1 MQRLT
6 HKRIHVTLIMA
17 ILLFPILS
25 ALPIASAS
33 PIAAPELTD
42 YSGPVGTE
50 VTVSG
55 EPTTPGGLI
64 KVYWDTV
71 KNWDGRAGFLAE
83 GYAVGINYA
92 IEIVIPKAVVGEH
105 YVIVKD
111 VESIETSYAIFAVD
125 PEIALSPDFGIIGD
139 TIAVTGT
146 GFAEKSK
153 ITLWGLNGI
162 TTVPATV
169 TTDIL
174 GSFSCIFEIPEVEDG
189 TYIIT
194 ARDEDDNSAIASLL
208 VGKYITLTPEK
219 GVVGTTVTVAGRG
232 FTADGTVDIR
242 WYIGESY
249 ITLVDDAPIDQ
260 KGDFS
265 TAFKVP
271 LVPDPLVPTSY
282 LVLAVDNEGL
292 YAGALFKVVKQA
304 AIKLEPNE
312 GYPKDPFDVIGEWFT
327 EESTVTITFNG
338 VELAADVET
347 DEYGRFAVRVAVPEV
362 SVGTYTVTAIDEEDI
377 SALATYTVLPPPV
390 VVIKTRA
397 AEYLPGD
404 YLSIYGKC
412 SEPQRAV
419 MIITDPDGVIFSITL
434 ISPDDWQEIDG
445 WYMLPYFGGMGDGIP
460 LGLWPLPSDAPL
472 GNWNFTAYKFFNWE
486 EMEGV
491 DVLDTNLFT
500 VLEKPSLQM
509 VLDRLDELEAHIT
522 SFVSDAEGNIL
533 AVISTAKGDVLA
545 SLEDIDAKVT
555 DLDGDAA
562 TISTALGELTGKV
575 TSIEDDVATIET
587 DVGTLELNV
596 ADLLEKPVLG
606 PELIYVTLVCALIA
620 ALGAIGCL
628 VMLRGKLA

>member
-1 MQRLT
+1 M
-6 HKRIHVTLIMA
+6 HVTLIMA

-33 PIAAPELTD
+33 PIAPPELTD
-42 YSGPVGTE
+42 YSGPVGTK
-50 VTVSG
+50 VTVLG
-55 EPTTPGGLI
+55 IPTTPGGLI

-71 KNWDGRAGFLAE
+71 KNWDGKAGFLAE

-92 IEIVIPKAVVGEH
+92 VKIVIPKAVVGDH

-125 PEIALSPDFGIIGD
+125 PKIALSPDFGIIGD

-260 KGDFS
+260 NGDFS

-271 LVPDPLVPTSY
+271 LVPDPLVPTLY

-292 YAGALFKVVKQA
+292 YAGAYFKVVKQA
-304 AIKLEPNE
+304 AIKLVPNE

-327 EESTVTITFNG
+327 EDSTVTITFNG

-362 SVGTYTVTAIDEEDI
+362 SEGTYTVTAIDEEAI

-404 YLSIYGKC
+404 HLSIYGKC

-419 MIITDPDGVIFSITL
+419 MIITDPDGVVFSITL
-434 ISPDDWQEIDG
+434 VSPDDWQEIDG

-472 GNWNFTAYKFFNWE
+472 GNWNFTAYKYFSFE

-491 DVLDTNLFT
+491 EVLDTNLFT

-606 PELIYVTLVCALIA
+606 PELIYVTIVFAVIA